1 MYSNKKR
8 NQSFALVNQPFLNQ
22 IKVLTDEKDFFFQ
35 LKRHFFILIA
45 WR

>member
-22 IKVLTDEKDFFFQ
+22 IKVLTDEKDFFQ
-35 LKRHFFILIA
+35 LKRHFCILIA